1 MREDLTKPYQTL
13 ILLTVSNFDHSSFLM
28 PPLSSLTIMSYDKD
42 KMRIYLKTLKQ
53 EITDEKWTYM
63 IVNAHDETFE
73 PVYQK

>member
-1 MREDLTKPYQTL
+1 MT
-13 ILLTVSNFDHSSFLM
+13 S
-28 PPLSSLTIMSYDKD
+28 SSLLYYMLYDKD

-73 PVYQK
+73 PVYQKWQTLHTVWN